1 MTKSLHP
8 KATYEQITLVRL
20 VGMMLI
26 VFAQDGHIPFIKN
39 VSVDTVGTGIMGK
52 MVKHCVSKYFMYK
65 YNLMTISIFKSFP
78 SLDSI

>member
-8 KATYEQITLVRL
+8 KATYEQVALVRL

-52 MVKHCVSKYFMYK
+52 MVSDFFPTNFIYK
-65 YNLMTISIFKSFP
+65 YQ
-78 SLDSI
+78 